1 MEEKKTIWNSAFL
14 IFILPA
20 LCVIFSYC
28 YESGYASFFGIPQT
42 LVAISNYSILDMLL
56 PAALLFMT
64 IYSFDSIL
72 SYIKDRMLKDVKE
85 EYIKTRIARNFFYLF
100 YISTFFCVFIV
111 IFRNN
116 LVVISMYGILVVFY
130 TLRLI
135 LIGNELRKKKK
146 GIIPWERERKY
157 EITSTTFHI
166 ERIIGTKAW
175 LALMMI
181 VFSSGIVYGIG
192 SYMAQSQSSYF
203 YINGDSN
210 LVIFKKM
217 GASYIGQEKS
227 EYISKNKM
235 KFVIV
240 PEAKVESI
248 IVINKDGINYT

>member
-28 YESGYASFFGIPQT
+28 YESGYASFFGVPQT

-56 PAALLFMT
+56 PAVLLFMT

-111 IFRNN
+111 ILRKN
-116 LVVISMYGILVVFY
+116 LIVISMYGLLVIFY

-135 LIGNELRKKKK
+135 IIGNELNKKKK
-146 GIIPWERERKY
+146 GIIPWEMERKY
-157 EITSTTFHI
+157 EITSTTLHI

-175 LALMMI
+175 LALMMV

-192 SYMAQSQSSYF
+192 SYMAQSQNTYY

-210 LVIFKKM
+210 TVIFKKM
-217 GASYIGQEKS
+217 GTSYVGQEKA
-227 EYISKNKM
+227 EYISKIKT
-235 KFVIV
+235 KFIIV

-248 IVINKDGINYT
+248 LIVSRDSIK